1 MAYIKL
7 RNGFTSIEGNPSVL
21 YDQNASESVEAWF
34 ERSGAAG
41 FTADES
47 LPVAGE
53 YQGSSAVWELF
64 GPDGPAVH
72 LLPDPLNVNV
82 AGTPAH
88 PMTFLPTIPGR
99 WLVRLT
105 VLPYIS
111 DDGVIITLSPTPEVF
126 TGLFEIQDPNVI
138 GHPEAREYGNGSVT
152 RGASFIAPNESNEY
166 DSDEGWARGLER
178 YLATVSREQGFRSTV
193 VVYNDTG
200 TTLDEGKVVC
210 AVDTDAIQNWK
221 KAEAGLQGFQNT
233 VLRVQLAQSNNPN
246 LLATP
251 KFLLTE
257 TVENGERGVAI
268 VDGIVPF
275 DTDEPSL
282 RTVPENFANGDV
294 IYINS
299 NGELTNVL
307 PSSIDP
313 ADIDARVGVV
323 VKGTTVDSDTNP
335 GSIYFH
341 GHATLLPGYISG
353 PASSTDNAIATWDG
367 VDGNKLQDTK
377 VLVTA
382 LNPDIQ
388 RITSVEGL
396 EISTGTRGHTL
407 TITTQGGAGPDSSG
421 DTVVT
426 TGTSNDTGSGDVFIS
441 TGNSLAG
448 GGAGHIQLLPGITF
462 EEFSAASRVHIDGGQ
477 HQTGNGGY
485 IQLRGGI
492 ANTAGKAPGDVLI
505 RGGENTADS
514 TYGNVTINN
523 ASEVSVTASTV
534 ANITAPLART
544 YAETTQWVATD
555 PGGIS
560 GDNSK
565 AQIFHEYAVN
575 TEFSLMDESGLVSV
589 SLGSDSHS
597 YLLKKLSIGTDAAP
611 IGSDVFRID
620 GNATVTGDFTIDG
633 KLNVTG
639 LIDPIGLILTE
650 TTAGD
655 VPVAVGEG
663 AIYVSSGD
671 GNLYYKDSLGA
682 TTNLIT
688 VGTGDISGPLAPGTT
703 TPGQVTVW
711 QDTGGSVLEGSVV
724 SINASGEITTL
735 RDPAT
740 NVASGLSIVPGSH
753 DPIVGNVDGAD
764 VTVQSGVANAAGN
777 GGILN
782 LKGADAASGNPG
794 EVKVTGGVS
803 TLSAVPGGLVSVA
816 GGVGS
821 KTTGLE
827 SAGGAASLLGGHG
840 GSTGGKA
847 SIQGGSSIIDSPNVR
862 IGTGDGGDVEV
873 VGGTSGENATG
884 GSATIQGGAGADGDI
899 PTGVTGG
906 GGGNVVVAAGSAGVN
921 SGLAGGEVNISAG
934 NGNST
939 SAAAGKGGNVMIA
952 AGDSPALNV
961 FPNAENGGNVTIEAG
976 DSGQGSTGDGG
987 HVFIEPGLGDTSMGA
1002 AAKHGIL
1009 HLCKE
1014 QSSGTQ
1020 KSYVVIGDVGM
1031 SGLAGPVGVCAGAKS
1046 HTIHGHLKVTGI
1058 IDPIAFLLEP
1068 QASNPVKL
1076 MLDDAQASGELDA
1089 SGNPIDADDIASQQM
1104 IRNAIWFDSTNADR
1118 MMCGEEPVGTRGTI
1132 QYDAPSG
1139 TVEYIEADALPY
1151 DASPDGIS
1159 TGHLVP
1165 DFGSKVYYYDVPEKV
1180 GIVGVD
1186 STAGDV
1192 AIMLPD
1198 AASFAGRSIF
1208 VKDKKGLSN
1217 VQGYGQIYIAPPSGQ
1232 NLDQYAYATPYPLQP
1247 WACKQCWSDGTG
1259 WFLI

>member
-1 MAYIKL
+1 
-7 RNGFTSIEGNPSVL
+7 
-21 YDQNASESVEAWF
+21 
-34 ERSGAAG
+34 
-41 FTADES
+41 
-47 LPVAGE
+47 
-53 YQGSSAVWELF
+53 
-64 GPDGPAVH
+64 
-72 LLPDPLNVNV
+72 
-82 AGTPAH
+82 
-88 PMTFLPTIPGR
+88 MTFLPTIPGR

-105 VLPYIS
+105 VLPYVS

-275 DTDEPSL
+275 DTNEPSL
-282 RTVPENFANGDV
+282 RTVSENFANGDV

-323 VKGTTVDSDTNP
+323 VKGTTADSDTNP

-367 VDGNKLQDTK
+367 VDGNKLQNTQ
-377 VLVTA
+377 VLVRSLT
-382 LNPDIQ
+382 PDTQI
-388 RITSVEGL
+388 IEGVKGL
-396 EISTGTRGHTL
+396 QVQSGEVGRPV
-407 TITTQGGAGPDSSG
+407 TIMTQGGTGPTGSG

-426 TGTSNDTGSGDVFIS
+426 TGTSNDTGSGDVLIT

-448 GGAGHIQLLPGITF
+448 GSAGGISIFPGITS
-462 EEFSAASRVHIDGGQ
+462 EATSAAPNVLIEAGG
-477 HQTGNGGY
+477 HLAGSAGSLTLKGGV
-485 IQLRGGI
+485 
-492 ANTAGKAPGDVLI
+492 ANTAGQNPGNVSI
-505 RGGENTADS
+505 QGGVNDGDS
-514 TYGNVTINN
+514 TRGNVTIDH
-523 ASEVSVTASTV
+523 ASEVSVTASYV

-555 PGGIS
+555 PGGIL
-560 GDNSK
+560 GDNPK

-575 TEFSLMDESGLVSV
+575 TEFYLMDESGLVSV
-589 SLGSDSHS
+589 SLNSDDHS
-597 YLLKKLSIGTDAAP
+597 YLLKNLSIGTADAP
-611 IGSDVFRID
+611 VGSDVFRID
-620 GNATVTGDFTIDG
+620 GSATVTGDFTIDG

-639 LIDPIGLILTE
+639 LIDPIGLILTGIAN
-650 TTAGD
+650 TGD
-655 VPVAVGEG
+655 VPVESGEG

-671 GNLYYKDSLGA
+671 GNLYYKDSSGV

-688 VGTGDISGPLAPGTT
+688 VGTGDISGPLAPDTT

-735 RDPAT
+735 RDSAT

-753 DPIVGNVDGAD
+753 DPGVGNVDGAD
-764 VTVQSGVANAAGN
+764 VTVQSGVANAAGD

-899 PTGVTGG
+899 PSGVTGG

-952 AGDSPALNV
+952 AGDSPDLNV

-1002 AAKHGIL
+1002 AARHGIL

-1014 QSSGTQ
+1014 QFLGTQ

-1068 QASNPVKL
+1068 QASNPVKV
-1076 MLDDAQASGELDA
+1076 MLDAAQASGELDA
-1089 SGNPIDADDIASQQM
+1089 SGNPIDADDSASQQM
-1104 IRNAIWFDSTNADR
+1104 IRNAIWFDSANADR

>member
-105 VLPYIS
+105 VLPYVS

-210 AVDTDAIQNWK
+210 AVDADAIQNWK

-282 RTVPENFANGDV
+282 RTVPENFANGDA

-367 VDGNKLQDTK
+367 TDGDKLQNTSVCLLDMTH
-377 VLVTA
+377 
-382 LNPDIQ
+382 LNPYWM
-388 RITSVEGL
+388 
-396 EISTGTRGHTL
+396 
-407 TITTQGGAGPDSSG
+407 
-421 DTVVT
+421 
-426 TGTSNDTGSGDVFIS
+426 
-441 TGNSLAG
+441 LA
-448 GGAGHIQLLPGITF
+448 T
-462 EEFSAASRVHIDGGQ
+462 IDGGL
-477 HQTGNGGY
+477 HVSSAANGNNELWLRSGGSTTGPSGEVRLTSGFSSGSRTGDIYIFTGDAYADAAGQIRVYPGRSNLEGSNVTIVGGASETRQGGY
-485 IQLRGGI
+485 VRLTGGV
-492 ANTAGKAPGDVLI
+492 AETAGLTPGGVNI

-514 TYGNVTINN
+514 TYGYVTINN
-523 ASEVSVTASTV
+523 ASEVSVTASTA

-655 VPVAVGEG
+655 VPVGVGEG

-671 GNLYYKDSLGA
+671 GNLYYKDRSGV

-735 RDPAT
+735 RDPTT

-961 FPNAENGGNVTIEAG
+961 FPNAEKGGNVTIEAG

-987 HVFIEPGLGDTSMGA
+987 HVFIEPGFGDTSMGA

-1014 QSSGTQ
+1014 QFLGTQ

-1076 MLDDAQASGELDA
+1076 MLDAAQASGELDA